1 MEEKGHKRLP
11 SWPLIPRPDDHSTL
25 WTILKVLAYVVGGIV
40 LLVVAGMG
48 LLLTTCAL
56 A

>member
-1 MEEKGHKRLP
+1 MATRP
-11 SWPLIPRPDDHSTL
+11 PAPPPREPRFEPPDGQSPG
-25 WTILKVLAYVVGGIV
+25 WTIMKVLAYVVGGFV

-48 LLLTTCAL
+48 LLLATCAL

>member
-1 MEEKGHKRLP
+1 MATRPPAPPPRGPEFRPPDEP
-11 SWPLIPRPDDHSTL
+11 S
-25 WTILKVLAYVVGGIV
+25 TIVTVLKVLAYVVGGFV

-48 LLLTTCAL
+48 LLLATCAL